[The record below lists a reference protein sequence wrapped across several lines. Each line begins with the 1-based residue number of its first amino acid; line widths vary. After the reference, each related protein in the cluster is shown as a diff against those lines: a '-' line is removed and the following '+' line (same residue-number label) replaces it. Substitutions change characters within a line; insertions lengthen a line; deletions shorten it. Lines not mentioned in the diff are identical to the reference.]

1 MQSLYSPKA
10 YPAPIRNEM
19 LSMGGLTVEIANR
32 WMLGWPKTVKAL
44 IKSGEY
50 LEALKRQ
57 EAEERDLFSRVDLR
71 HLARHE
77 ICEEYGLTPM
87 PPMPTE
93 NIEQF

>member
-1 MQSLYSPKA
+1 
-10 YPAPIRNEM
+10 
-19 LSMGGLTVEIANR
+19 MGGLSVEIANR

-57 EAEERDLFSRVDLR
+57 EAEERDLFSRTDLR

-77 ICEEYGLTPM
+77 ICDLYGLTLM
-87 PPMPTE
+87 PPTPSV
-93 NIEQF
+93 IEEQARLDFES